1 MKGLYWG
8 RLREGYARRIY
19 RGSPMA
25 YTDHTGNSIT
35 RLILK
40 LLPDPTTSMIAE
52 SRSRH
57 GIEPPGSRGKKA
69 LLTVFKVRV
78 NLPERLGATDV
89 DLHIASGM

>member
-1 MKGLYWG
+1 MCT
-8 RLREGYARRIY
+8 
-19 RGSPMA
+19 GSQLTG
-25 YTDHTGNSIT
+25 TDHAGKQIT

-78 NLPERLGATDV
+78 NLPVRLGATDV